1 MTKIKLIIYND
12 FDEEV
17 GFLEKKM
24 VKNLNTLDEMESEV
38 EEFRKSMLPEITKI
52 LLEESQR
59 SFKKNSYGRE

>member
-1 MTKIKLIIYND
+1 
-12 FDEEV
+12 
-17 GFLEKKM
+17 M